1 MYCALVTYRD
11 GALFRFLTFFPADPR
26 RSRRPPRRRR
36 GKGRARVI
44 RNCAGVRAPARRRSG
59 GVEGSCLVDVR
70 EETEGRLRDL
80 LCGYFRAC
88 SREWRKR
95 SDWLIETGVLCDW
108 LPKNQNSVVG
118 NLSRCLVVG
127 GRGSSTFTTIKT
139 GRSPSHVCKLSGIDY
154 EATGVACFGFLP
166 NFGRSAGVVVS
177 GRTAGKQFRQ

>member
-118 NLSRCLVVG
+118 NRLRSDWSGLLWFSAQLRTF
-127 GRGSSTFTTIKT
+127 GRGCRFW
-139 GRSPSHVCKLSGIDY
+139 
-154 EATGVACFGFLP
+154 
-166 NFGRSAGVVVS
+166 
-177 GRTAGKQFRQ
+177 